1 MTSYSAFDIIKKYY
15 ADFGGE
21 CVRGKDILQG
31 LSMLTQLGLS
41 IALPP
46 VLCILFGI
54 WAQKKWAL
62 GDWVIVVSLIVGLVS
77 GACSFASF
85 IRTAR
90 YRASKEEK
98 NNEDRTQR

>member
-1 MTSYSAFDIIKKYY
+1 M
-15 ADFGGE
+15 
-21 CVRGKDILQG
+21 RGKDILQG

-41 IALPP
+41 VALPP

-54 WAQKKWAL
+54 WAQKKWGL
-62 GDWVIVVSLIVGLVS
+62 DDWVIVVSLLAGLIS

-90 YRASKEEK
+90 YRAAKEE
-98 NNEDRTQR
+98 NDNESRTQR

>member
-1 MTSYSAFDIIKKYY
+1 M
-15 ADFGGE
+15 
-21 CVRGKDILQG
+21 RGKDVLRG

-41 IALPP
+41 IAMPP
-46 VLCILFGI
+46 VLCILFGL

-62 GDWVIVVSLIVGLVS
+62 GDWVIVVSLLTGLVS

-90 YRASKEEK
+90 YKAKKEDQ
-98 NNEDRTQR
+98 DRESGSQR

>member
-1 MTSYSAFDIIKKYY
+1 M
-15 ADFGGE
+15 
-21 CVRGKDILQG
+21 RGKDILQG

-46 VLCILFGI
+46 VLCILAGL
-54 WAQKKWAL
+54 WVQKKFAL
-62 GDWVIVVSLIVGLVS
+62 GEWVIVVALVVGLVS

-90 YRASKEEK
+90 YKTKKEEK
-98 NNEDRTQR
+98 DRETGERR

>member
-1 MTSYSAFDIIKKYY
+1 MRGVTVRKK
-15 ADFGGE
+15 E
-21 CVRGKDILQG
+21 ILQG

-41 IALPP
+41 VALPP
-46 VLCILFGI
+46 VLCIFAGL

-62 GDWVIVVSLIVGLVS
+62 GDWVLVVSLLVGLVS

-90 YRASKEEK
+90 YKAKKEETRHESGSK
-98 NNEDRTQR
+98 R

>member
-1 MTSYSAFDIIKKYY
+1 M
-15 ADFGGE
+15 
-21 CVRGKDILQG
+21 RGKDVLQG

-62 GDWVIVVSLIVGLVS
+62 GEWVIVVSLIVGLIS

-90 YRASKEEK
+90 YKAKKEDE
-98 NNEDRTQR
+98 NRESGSQR